1 MNLFYETVALVS
13 RYRNSVELLDPKAI
27 LVTDC
32 VRDCPR
38 KIPNFPKDFMKQI
51 PLEVPRSRLRSGHF
65 EAPSG
70 RVRP

>member
-13 RYRNSVELLDPKAI
+13 RYRNSMELLDPKAI

-32 VRDCPR
+32 VRDCP
-38 KIPNFPKDFMKQI
+38 NFPQDFMKQI

-70 RVRP
+70 RIRP